1 MITYVAGIDIG
12 NATTETALG
21 KIQDGRLLRCT
32 SGITKTTGIKGTKD
46 NLYGMINSLKEA
58 CADMDIPLSSLDLI
72 RINEATPVIGDFA
85 METITQTVIT
95 ESAMI
100 GHNPDTPG
108 GLGLGIGYTV
118 FLEDLP
124 AADKQKPHIV
134 IISEEHDFIT
144 AAREV
149 NLAIEDG
156 YSIKGLI
163 VQNDDGVLICN
174 RLSETLPIVDE
185 VSLIDKVPVDYL
197 CAVEV
202 ARPGA
207 SIDFLTNP
215 YGIATAFSLSSAETK
230 HVIHIAK
237 ALIGNRSAVVI
248 KTPSGSIHE
257 RIIPAGEIIIDGQRQ
272 QYRVNVDDGAQ
283 KIMDQVKR
291 AGSIRDVH
299 GSSGTNVGGMLESV
313 RKKMAQVT
321 DTPEDSIFIQDLMAV
336 DTLVPQN
343 VIGSLANEFYMEKS
357 VGIAAMVK
365 TQKLHMQ
372 HLAALLEETVGC
384 PTEIGGVEGD
394 MAVLGTLTTPGSGT
408 PILVVDIGAGSTD
421 SCYLHSDG
429 QKKTIHLAGAGNM
442 VTELIQA
449 ELGLSSR
456 EEAEAIK
463 KYPLARAESLFHL
476 RHEDGSVE
484 FFKEPLHSDF
494 FAKLLSIQPDG
505 YLPINTRH
513 SLEKVRSVR
522 REIKRKVLVN
532 NVLRALLKVS
542 ATGTLHEFEHVVLV
556 GGSSLDFELP
566 NMLTDVLAYYGI
578 TSGKGNIRGCMG
590 PRNAVASGL
599 LYAFLQKEEAFDRK
613 SSPQPDGA
621 AKAQKGG
628 GHE

>member
-1 MITYVAGIDIG
+1 MIKYVAGIDIG

-21 KIQDGRLLRCT
+21 KIEDGKLLCCT
-32 SGITKTTGIKGTKD
+32 SGITKTTGIKGTKE
-46 NLYGMINSLKEA
+46 NLYGMVNSLKEA
-58 CADMDIPLSSLDLI
+58 CRKMELPMPSLNLI

-108 GLGLGIGYTV
+108 GIGLGIGFTV
-118 FLEDLP
+118 FLEDIFES
-124 AADKQKPHIV
+124 DKEKDYIV
-134 IISEEHDFIT
+134 IISDQYDFPEAAEEINHAEEF
-144 AAREV
+144 
-149 NLAIEDG
+149 G

-174 RLSETLPIVDE
+174 RLKETIPIVDE
-185 VSLIDKVPVDYL
+185 VALINKIPVGYL
-197 CAVEV
+197 CTVEV
-202 ARPGA
+202 APPGA

-215 YGIATAFSLSSAETK
+215 YGIATAFSLSSEETK

-248 KTPSGSIHE
+248 KTPSGSIQE
-257 RIIPAGEIIIDGQRQ
+257 RIIPAGEIIITGKKQ
-272 QYRVNVDDGAQ
+272 QYRVNVDDGSD
-283 KIMDQVKR
+283 KIMEQVKR
-291 AGSIRDVH
+291 AGTIQDIH

-321 DTPEDSIFIQDLMAV
+321 ESPESSIFIQDLMAV

-343 VIGSLANEFYMEKS
+343 VVGALANEFYMEKS

-372 HLAALLEETVGC
+372 HLASLLEESTGC
-384 PTEIGGVEGD
+384 PAEIGGIEGD
-394 MAVLGTLTTPGSGT
+394 MAVLGTLTTPGSGK

-421 SCYLHSDG
+421 ACYLDSTG
-429 QKKTIHLAGAGNM
+429 RKTTIHLAGAGNM

-463 KYPLARAESLFHL
+463 KYPLAKAESLFHL
-476 RHEDGSVE
+476 KHEDGSVE
-484 FFKEPLHSDF
+484 FFKTPINSGF
-494 FAKLLSIQPDG
+494 FAKVLSIQPDG
-505 YLPINTRH
+505 FLPIHTQH
-513 SLEKVRSVR
+513 SLEKIRSVR
-522 REIKRKVLVN
+522 REIKKKVLVK
-532 NVLRALLKVS
+532 NVLRALTQVS
-542 ATGTLHEFEHVVLV
+542 SSGTLHEFEHVVLV

-590 PRNAVASGL
+590 PRNAVATGL
-599 LYAFLQKEEAFDRK
+599 LYAYLEEEK
-613 SSPQPDGA
+613 N
-621 AKAQKGG
+621 
-628 GHE
+628 HE

>member
-21 KIQDGRLLRCT
+21 KIENGRLVKCT
-32 SGITKTTGIKGTKD
+32 SGITKTTGIKGTGE
-46 NLYGMINSLKEA
+46 NLYGMLNSLKEA
-58 CADMDIPLSSLDLI
+58 CSDMGISVSSLDLI

-108 GLGLGIGYTV
+108 GVGLGIGITV
-118 FLEDLP
+118 LLDDLLYS
-124 AADKQKPHIV
+124 DKTKDHIV
-134 IISEEHDFIT
+134 IIPEKYDFST
-144 AAREV
+144 AAAEINRAAAE
-149 NLAIEDG
+149 G
-156 YSIKGLI
+156 FSIKGLI

-174 RLSETLPIVDE
+174 RLNENIPIVDE
-185 VSLIDKVPVDYL
+185 VALVEKIPVGYL

-202 ARPGA
+202 APLGS

-215 YGIATAFSLSSAETK
+215 YGIATAFSLDSEETM

-257 RIIPAGEIIIDGQRQ
+257 RVIPAGEIIISGDRQ
-272 QYRVNVDDGAQ
+272 ECRVNVDDGAE
-283 KIMDQVKR
+283 KIMNCVKR
-291 AGSIRDVH
+291 AGKIRDIH

-313 RKKMAQVT
+313 RKKMAKVT
-321 DTPEDSIFIQDLMAV
+321 GSHENTIFIQDLMAV

-343 VIGSLANEFYMEKS
+343 VIGALANEFYMEKS

-372 HLAALLEETVGC
+372 HLASLLQESTGC
-384 PTEIGGVEGD
+384 RTEIGGIEGD
-394 MAVLGTLTTPGSGT
+394 MAVMGTLTTPGSGR

-421 SCYLHSDG
+421 SCYLNNEG
-429 QKKTIHLAGAGNM
+429 RKKTIHLAGAGNM

-456 EEAEAIK
+456 EEAEAVK
-463 KYPLARAESLFHL
+463 KYPLAKAESMFHL

-484 FFKEPLHSDF
+484 FFKKPIDSGF
-494 FAKLLSIQPDG
+494 FAKILTVQPDG
-505 YLPINTRH
+505 YLPINTNH
-513 SLEKVRSVR
+513 SVEKIRAVR
-522 REIKRKVLVN
+522 REIKQKVLVT
-532 NVLRALLKVS
+532 NVLRALTQVS
-542 ATGTLHEFEHVVLV
+542 SSGTLHEFEHVVMV

-590 PRNAVASGL
+590 PRNAVATGL
-599 LYAFLQKEEAFDRK
+599 LYAYLQEEEN
-613 SSPQPDGA
+613 
-621 AKAQKGG
+621 
-628 GHE
+628 HE